1 MSSWAAGERAS
12 IRGFRADIVNS
23 PVDAVELGLGDD
35 FHDEFRSLATVLA
48 WVKLSCIVSIDVS
61 VHANPVVLRDEYR
74 CS

>member
-1 MSSWAAGERAS
+1 
-12 IRGFRADIVNS
+12 
-23 PVDAVELGLGDD
+23 VDAELGLGDD

-48 WVKLSCIVSIDVS
+48 WVELSCIVSIDVS

>member
-1 MSSWAAGERAS
+1 
-12 IRGFRADIVNS
+12 
-23 PVDAVELGLGDD
+23 VDADLGLGDD